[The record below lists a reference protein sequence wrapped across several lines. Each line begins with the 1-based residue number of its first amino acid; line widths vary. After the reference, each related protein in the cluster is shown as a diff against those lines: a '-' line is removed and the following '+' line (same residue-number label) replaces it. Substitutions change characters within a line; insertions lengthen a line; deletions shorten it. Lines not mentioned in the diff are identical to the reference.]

1 MKDRI
6 TNQLDMVGTCLAV
19 ADRTE
24 NYAVWNGQPPLDFST
39 DLSPLRGEYQSIRAA
54 AAIAYA
60 ATTGTTDAKATAET
74 TLENAAYTLARA
86 CAAHF
91 RKTGN
96 QADLAKVDFSRT
108 QIVEL
113 RHQTLVTTA
122 TLIRDLA
129 QAASAQPSAAGR
141 GVNAARIAALS
152 GAITTFSGLLNA
164 PRGQIANRAALIREL
179 ETRVAGLMNLIAAL
193 DDLVL
198 QFDGTPAGRNFIAA
212 WKQARIIVDAG
223 HGPGEEEEGGG
234 GTPPP
239 APNP

>member
-6 TNQLDMVGTCLAV
+6 TNQLDMAGVCLNV
-19 ADRTE
+19 ADRPE
-24 NYAVWNGQPPLDFST
+24 NFAVWNGQPPQDFGT
-39 DLSPLRGEYQSIRAA
+39 DLSPVRGEYQSIRAA

-74 TLENAAYTLARA
+74 ALENAAYTLARA
-86 CAAHF
+86 CVAHF

-96 QADLAKVDFSRT
+96 LSDLAKVDFSRS

-129 QAASAQPSAAGR
+129 QTASAQPGAAGR
-141 GVNAARIAALS
+141 GVTAARISALS

-198 QFDGTPAGRNFIAA
+198 QFDTTPAGRNFIAA
-212 WKQARIIVDAG
+212 WKQARMIVDGG
-223 HGPGEEEEGGG
+223 HGPGEDELPAGG
-234 GTPPP
+234 GTPPATP
-239 APNP
+239 

>member
-6 TNQLDMVGTCLAV
+6 TNQLDMVGTCLNV
-19 ADRTE
+19 ADRPE
-24 NYAVWNGQPPLDFST
+24 NYAVWNAQPPLDFSG
-39 DLSPLRGEYQSIRAA
+39 DLSPVRGEYQSIRAA

-86 CAAHF
+86 CVAHF

-96 QADLAKVDFSRT
+96 QADLAKVDFSRS

-113 RHQTLVTTA
+113 RHQTLVSTA

-129 QAASAQPSAAGR
+129 QTASAQPGAAGR
-141 GVNAARIAALS
+141 GVSTARVTILTN
-152 GAITTFSGLLNA
+152 AITTFSTLLNA
-164 PRGQIANRAALIREL
+164 PRGQIANRASLIREL

-198 QFDGTPAGRNFIAA
+198 QFDTTPAGRAFIAA
-212 WKQARIIVDAG
+212 WKQARMIVDGG
-223 HGPGEEEEGGG
+223 HGPGEDEPPAGG
-234 GTPPP
+234 GTPP
-239 APNP
+239 ANP